1 MKMILFAALLSIPLA
16 SQAES
21 PPTIPLPPPPA
32 PEAPAVK
39 PYPLK
44 GCAVSGDEL
53 GDNPKVFVIE
63 GQEFKTCC
71 GKCKAKVVADPAKYL
86 KKIADAQAA
95 EKK

>member
-1 MKMILFAALLSIPLA
+1 MKTLLLATLVALPLVPR
-16 SQAES
+16 AE
-21 PPTIPLPPPPA
+21 TPPPA
-32 PEAPAVK
+32 PAPAAPAVK

-95 EKK
+95 ETK

>member
-1 MKMILFAALLSIPLA
+1 MKTSALALLLFALPLA
-16 SQAES
+16 PRAET
-21 PPTIPLPPPPA
+21 PPAPAPA

-44 GCAVSGDEL
+44 GCAVSGDDL
-53 GDNPKVFVIE
+53 GDNPKVFVVE

-71 GKCKAKVVADPAKYL
+71 GKCKAKVLADPAKYL

>member
-1 MKMILFAALLSIPLA
+1 MKSLLLATLFALPMVP
-16 SQAES
+16 QAES
-21 PPTIPLPPPPA
+21 PPVPPA

-44 GCAVSGDEL
+44 GCVVNGEEL
-53 GDNPKVFVIE
+53 GDTPKVFVID

-71 GKCKAKVVADPAKYL
+71 GRCKAKVVAEPAKYL

>member
-1 MKMILFAALLSIPLA
+1 MKTLLLATLVALPLVPR
-16 SQAES
+16 AET
-21 PPTIPLPPPPA
+21 PVPA
-32 PEAPAVK
+32 PAPTPAAPAVK

-53 GDNPKVFVIE
+53 GDNPKVFVVE

-71 GKCKAKVVADPAKYL
+71 GKCKAKVVAEPAKYL

-95 EKK
+95 ETK

>member
-1 MKMILFAALLSIPLA
+1 MKKMLFAALLALPLVP
-16 SQAES
+16 QAES

-32 PEAPAVK
+32 PAAPAVK